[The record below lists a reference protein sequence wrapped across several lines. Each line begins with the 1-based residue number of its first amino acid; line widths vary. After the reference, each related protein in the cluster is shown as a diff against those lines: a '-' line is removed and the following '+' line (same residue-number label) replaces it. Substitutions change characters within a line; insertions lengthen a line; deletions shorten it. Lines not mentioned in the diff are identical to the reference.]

1 MSDRILSRR
10 EFLRLSTLA
19 TAGGILA
26 ACAPQAV
33 STPEAQEQEQE
44 QGQAEVEAPP
54 PAAEGAAVRYWT
66 GWGGDW
72 SGKTWEA
79 LQQTETYKEMFANTP
94 VELKGAVTY
103 EAFLT
108 AIAGGEAPDGAS
120 NIQYV
125 DYMARDVLLPLE
137 PFVATSS
144 ILKKEEFVEGN
155 WNQGFFKGVHLGI
168 PAIECF
174 LQYGL
179 NYNTRMVEEAGLD
192 PNQPPATWEEIFT
205 WNEKLTK
212 FDSAGNLL
220 QIGLNPYDAMA
231 GGLWD
236 TSAFFIALSFGWDW
250 YDAEKAEFDLDNERM
265 AEGLRVMGDIV
276 KFMGVDKL
284 AGLHAVEGQ
293 GTWGDSF
300 NAEVQA
306 MIIEGYWHP
315 GETMASKPEVAK
327 LNKATY
333 APVPES
339 RRGSKV
345 QGSGGHLVV
354 VFKEAKNPE
363 GMVKMAEFLNTK
375 EACDAI
381 FQNIG
386 WLPALK
392 SYIAGADP
400 SLYPGLDFYFQSVTD
415 ANDWRGPEPCP
426 ITEFINTQFV
436 EIQEKVN
443 RDEMT
448 PEEGAAALQQRA
460 VDEYAANFS

>member
-1 MSDRILSRR
+1 MSEKKISRR
-10 EFLRLSTLA
+10 DFLRLGALTGAGAALA
-19 TAGGILA
+19 S
-26 ACAPQAV
+26 CAPQAEEPQ
-33 STPEAQEQEQE
+33 PEAP
-44 QGQAEVEAPP
+44 AEEESMEEAPMQ
-54 PAAEGAAVRYWT
+54 EGEVVRYWT

-79 LQQTETYKEMFANTP
+79 LIETDTFKEMFTEGQ
-94 VELKGAVTY
+94 VELKGGVPY

-108 AIAGGEAPDGAS
+108 AIAGGEPPDGAS

-137 PFVATSS
+137 SNVATST
-144 ILKKEEFVEGN
+144 IIKKEDFVEAN
-155 WNQGFFKGVHLGI
+155 WNQGFYDGVQLGV
-168 PAIECF
+168 PGIECF

-179 NYNTRMVEEAGLD
+179 NYNTKMVEEAGLD
-192 PNQPPATWEEIFT
+192 PDTPPETWDDIFD

-212 FDSAGNLL
+212 YDDAGNLL
-220 QIGLNPYDAMA
+220 QIGLDPYDAMA

-236 TSAFFIALSFGWDW
+236 TSAFFVPLSWGWDW
-250 YDAEKAEFDLDNERM
+250 WDASTKEFDLDNEKM
-265 AEGLRVMGDIV
+265 VDALRTMSELV
-276 KFMGVDKL
+276 KMMGVDQL

-293 GTWGDSF
+293 GTWGDSY

-315 GETMASKPEVAK
+315 GETQAAKPEVAQF
-327 LNKATY
+327 NRATWI
-333 APVPES
+333 PVPAS
-339 RRGSKV
+339 RKGTKC
-345 QGSGGHLVV
+345 QGAGGHLIVL
-354 VFKEAKNPE
+354 FKEAKNPD
-363 GMVKMAEFLNTK
+363 GMFKVAEFLNTI

-381 FQNIG
+381 FNNIG

-392 SYIAGADP
+392 SYIAQADP
-400 SLYPGLDFYFQSVTD
+400 SAYPGLEFFFNSVEE

-436 EIQEKVN
+436 ELHEKVD

-448 PEEGAAALQQRA
+448 PAEAASELQSRA
-460 VDEYAANFS
+460 VQEYTANFG